1 MEFIEAPLFSKLIH
15 DYLNDEEYSALQWS
29 LALHPESGKVIP
41 KSGGIRKLRWPG
53 KGKGKRGGLRIIYY
67 WKNQKGEIWFLTVY
81 AKGEA
86 ENISPST
93 LRVLSKEIES

>member
-29 LALHPESGKVIP
+29 LALHPESGNVIP
-41 KSGGIRKLRWPG
+41 KSGGVRKLRWPG

-67 WKNQKGEIWFLTVY
+67 WQNQKGEIWFLTVY

-86 ENISPST
+86 ENISASV
-93 LRVLSKEIES
+93 LRALRKEIES

>member
-15 DYLNDEEYSALQWS
+15 DHLNDEEYSALQGS

-53 KGKGKRGGLRIIYY
+53 KG
-67 WKNQKGEIWFLTVY
+67 
-81 AKGEA
+81 EA
-86 ENISPST
+86 GNISTST
-93 LRVLSKEIES
+93 LRVLRKEIES

>member
-29 LALHPESGKVIP
+29 LTLHPESGKIIP

-53 KGKGKRGGLRIIYY
+53 KGKGKKGGLRIVYY

-93 LRVLSKEIES
+93 LSIIRKEIES